1 MYSLELFFWHIS
13 LYLHLVLLY
22 LLVSKSWWNN
32 IIMRILIILI
42 VLINFRILNCWH
54 LNIIID
60 ISLRCQ
66 YCLLRIKRFK
76 WILKSERSN
85 LNKIVLEFLFRSFLQ
100 EEFITIQDIFI
111 STFRSHQF
119 NHAFQA
125 SLYLNVTFFNS

>member
-1 MYSLELFFWHIS
+1 MVHVLLWLYFLNSLYCLELFFWHIS

-22 LLVSKSWWNN
+22 LLVSKSWWNY

-66 YCLLRIKRFK
+66 YCLLSIKRFK

-111 STFRSHQF
+111 STFRSH
-119 NHAFQA
+119 
-125 SLYLNVTFFNS
+125 